1 MINKTI
7 SVSSVVRD
15 KDNVNDVI
23 HMNCDINANLRHLN
37 ISLHIANLE
46 LYKENTDL
54 LKTKFKEFL
63 EQSLQ
68 EAVASGWDILDIDN
82 I

>member
-7 SVSSVVRD
+7 SVSSIVRD

-46 LYKENTDL
+46 LYKDNIDL
-54 LKTKFKEFL
+54 LKDKFKEFL

>member
-7 SVSSVVRD
+7 SVSSIVRD

-23 HMNCDINANLRHLN
+23 HMNCDINTNLRHLI